1 MKRRSFIHLSSAA
14 STAYLFLPV
23 VFPSF
28 DEDKM
33 EFKVLYD
40 KLRPQMLDS
49 LEKSKV
55 TFGKSLLIHSPD
67 KSRYYNGLWPDD
79 FLYPMLV
86 EDGLYEKEMLTAIAS
101 FLTDSIVDLEVFP
114 DRIESDGM
122 PVMQPGV
129 LARPHAHKM
138 PLHLPAAWIRL
149 IDNLEHWGAEISRK
163 EDWATIFK
171 RSIDSISFSGGLAYV
186 DPQHPH
192 VGFGFHDPEA
202 ITGFELMSSL
212 VLFFGLKRAAHFFKG
227 YIKEEEIKKW
237 QRLSEGIPK
246 NLWRLF
252 DEEKG
257 AYLAGSKDCRQINV
271 WANGLAYWITTP
283 DIQKSIVQF
292 YKDNRHAIFYK
303 GFTRQ
308 IAEPGGWQRHLVP
321 HEVGMYTNGGFW
333 SVGTGWIL
341 SAIADQDPGFAI
353 EIARELVETLAE
365 TGYSE
370 YISSTGSGAGAAGF
384 LAALAVPMMGLKAII
399 EEKPFSDFF

>member
-1 MKRRSFIHLSSAA
+1 MVFSS
-14 STAYLFLPV
+14 
-23 VFPSF
+23 
-28 DEDKM
+28 M
-33 EFKVLYD
+33 EENQIQFKILYD
-40 KLRPQMLDS
+40 KLMSQMLDS
-49 LEKSKV
+49 CEKSKV
-55 TFGKSLLIHSPD
+55 IFGENLLIHSPD
-67 KSRYYNGLWPDD
+67 ITRYYHGLWPDD

-86 EDGLYEKEMLTAIAS
+86 TSRLYNKTTLTAIAS

-122 PVMQPGV
+122 PVMQPGI
-129 LARPHAHKM
+129 LSQPHAHKM
-138 PLHLPAAWIRL
+138 PLHLPAAWVRL
-149 IDNLEHWGAEISRK
+149 IDNLECMGAEISRK
-163 EDWATIFK
+163 KDWAAIFK
-171 RSIDSISFSGGLAYV
+171 RSIDNISFSCGLAYI
-186 DPQHPH
+186 DPQRPH

-212 VLFFGLKRAAHFFKG
+212 ILYFGFKRATRFFQG
-227 YIKEEEIKKW
+227 FISEEEIKKW
-237 QRLSEGIPK
+237 ERLQKGITR

-283 DIQKSIVQF
+283 DIQKSIVKF
-292 YKDNRHAIFYK
+292 YKDNRQAIFYK

-308 IAEPGGWQRHLVP
+308 IAEPKGWQRHLIP

-333 SVGTGWIL
+333 SVGTGWVL

-353 EIARELVETLAE
+353 GIAKELVDTLFE

-370 YISSTGSGAGAAGF
+370 YISSTGSGAGAPGF

-399 EEKPFSDFF
+399 EGKPFSNYF